1 MEAAFS
7 YKKNR
12 QKYVNTKFN
21 MLQLTPHETI
31 HWQPEP
37 GISVQVRTFCA
48 FLKTMHA
55 PERFHDFTT
64 RRYMRFTPDDFIHP
78 FLCPGEL
85 ETVNR
90 FKSLKKQIEWMAGR
104 RLVKEMVGYATA
116 EKVDPSE
123 ITIDYRDEGA
133 PFLPLYPEIQISI
146 THSGR
151 YAAVALCCDK
161 DRTLGLDLEKIGPPP
176 DTGFMKLAFTPRER
190 EDTGEDP
197 EKIFRNWTLK
207 EAYLKYIKRGFNES
221 LHQVEIHGDVILHRG
236 TRANVNIFC
245 ATIGREYAIS
255 LITDHRGYSRPG

>member
-1 MEAAFS
+1 M
-7 YKKNR
+7 
-12 QKYVNTKFN
+12 Q
-21 MLQLTPHETI
+21 QLTPQETI
-31 HWQPEP
+31 HWQPES
-37 GISVQVRTFCA
+37 GIIVQVRTFCA

-55 PERFHDFTT
+55 PERFHEFTT

-78 FLCPGEL
+78 FLCPAEL

-104 RLVKEMVGYATA
+104 RLVKEMVGSAMA
-116 EKVDPSE
+116 ERINSSK
-123 ITIDYRDEGA
+123 ITIAYQDEGA

-161 DRTLGLDLEKIGPPP
+161 NRTLGLDLEKIGPPP
-176 DTGFMKLAFTPRER
+176 DTGFMKLAFTQRER
-190 EDTGEDP
+190 EDTGGDP
-197 EKIFRNWTLK
+197 QKIFRNWTLK

-236 TRANVNIFC
+236 TRANINMYC
-245 ATIGREYAIS
+245 ATIGQEYAIS
-255 LITDHRGYSRPG
+255 LITDEL